1 MLLLTLT
8 RLRCCCMSCVFA
20 GYAHR
25 ALLPPA
31 MPVAAAEQLAD
42 STSAHRPL
50 TELRYGS
57 VNRVRL
63 NASCIQGVAC
73 TVYLR

>member
-1 MLLLTLT
+1 
-8 RLRCCCMSCVFA
+8 
-20 GYAHR
+20 
-25 ALLPPA
+25 
-31 MPVAAAEQLAD
+31 MPVAAAKQLAD
-42 STSAHRPL
+42 STSAHTPL

-57 VNRVRL
+57 VNLVRL